1 MEHTLYSFFNV
12 IHILSRY
19 ICGGAL
25 IDCSHIVTAA
35 HCVKSLYPEEIIVRI
50 GDWDAAAKTE
60 VNNVIK
66 KYTTTSPFDIVI
78 DVKTK

>member
-1 MEHTLYSFFNV
+1 M
-12 IHILSRY
+12 
-19 ICGGAL
+19 
-25 IDCSHIVTAA
+25 TAA

-66 KYTTTSPFDIVI
+66 KYTTTSPFDIVNSY
-78 DVKTK
+78 